1 MYLGLVHTYVL
12 DLVQSRDTVVSRD
25 EFTTHMYSVVK
36 PDRIFT
42 RIGELRASVIIKS
55 QYRLNR

>member
-42 RIGELRASVIIKS
+42 RIGELRASVII
-55 QYRLNR
+55 